1 MPLPILYGVTA
12 DAATGEPIT
21 RVPRSVKISIGKPSG
36 AALHVYIKNKKW
48 NIEKGVGQ
56 EVTVE
61 QYDIDQPNDDTQMK
75 LVEKRYYELAKDA
88 PKRNRPEKLNYF
100 TFLRSAGDGTLVP
113 DFETIR
119 THGPVPREVP
129 IVFSSSSPLHQAF
142 EYWVKSGL
150 ICRGDGRDA
159 MRSVD
164 FPFGTPSEAQLQAKN
179 AGNRTFPIV
188 GGCWTGGCEYAA
200 PEIKNGK
207 EYRRCAVHSKLSM
220 QLAKSIRLG
229 SDAQY
234 ESTGFRTTSF
244 LFSSMHDLMAF
255 TGGEIRGLPLLL
267 VMSPFVTKHQ
277 RPDGSIQT
285 GKAYAV
291 HVELRQDSV
300 KALQAGLEEAAALLM
315 GPRGRLKGAAPV
327 AAVSRQI
334 AAPAVAEA
342 IEDPEVV
349 IDIEPEEDD
358 EATATRLAAEFD
370 IAKEEP
376 EEQPE
381 EVKESLA
388 EAQAALAKE
397 AEQKKGVKFTK

>member
-1 MPLPILYGVTA
+1 MSLPVLYGVTA
-12 DAATGEPIT
+12 DAVTGEPIT
-21 RVPRSVKISIGKPSG
+21 RVPRSVKISIGKPAG
-36 AALHVYIKNKKW
+36 AALHVFIKNKKW

-56 EVTVE
+56 DVTCE
-61 QYDIDQPNDDTQMK
+61 QFDIDQPNSDAQIK

-100 TFLRSAGDGTLVP
+100 TFLRAAGDGTLVP

-119 THGPVPREVP
+119 THGPVPREIP
-129 IVFSSSSPLHQAF
+129 IVFSSSAPLHQAF
-142 EYWVKSGL
+142 EYWQKSGL
-150 ICRGDGRDA
+150 VCRGDGRDA

-164 FPFGTPSEAQLQAKN
+164 FPFGTPTEAQLEAKN
-179 AGNRTFPIV
+179 AGKRTFPIY
-188 GGCWTGGCEYAA
+188 GGCWTGGCVYAT

-229 SDAQY
+229 ADAQY

-244 LFSSMHDLMAF
+244 LFSSLHDLMSF

-277 RPDGSIQT
+277 RPDGSVQT

-315 GPRGRLKGAAPV
+315 GPRAKAKPDVAPV
-327 AAVSRQI
+327 AKQI
-334 AAPAVAEA
+334 APAPSTEEPVKEEL
-342 IEDPEVV
+342 I
-349 IDIEPEEDD
+349 IDVEPEEDE
-358 EATATRLAAEFD
+358 EAIAARLAAEFGVTEGD
-370 IAKEEP
+370 EE
-376 EEQPE
+376 ETE

-388 EAQAALAKE
+388 QAQAALAQE
-397 AEQKKGVKFTK
+397 TEQKKGVKFSK